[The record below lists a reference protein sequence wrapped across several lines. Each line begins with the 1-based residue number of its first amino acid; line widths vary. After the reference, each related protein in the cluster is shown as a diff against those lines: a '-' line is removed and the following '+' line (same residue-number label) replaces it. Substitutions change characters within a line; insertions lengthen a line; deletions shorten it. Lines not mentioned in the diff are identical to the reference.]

1 MRILELSDCLITF
14 GTRTLGKASRKSR
27 RQTASNRKPWCSRI
41 EPLERRELL
50 SVAPN
55 DLDKPLDDEPVAI
68 AYEGSPDD
76 GLVTIDNLLFADQFE
91 DNAIDP
97 TLWTIGGSRRA
108 ATVDDPA
115 EGQWSLA
122 HYETILDEGSE
133 DGYLQMRVD
142 GPESATTFGAEAWI
156 RTTYDY
162 NDGDAHT
169 INFTWA
175 TDVLESHYNHYQIQ
189 ITDGYVPTAAE
200 NNDLNWAA
208 SGVEGTTDL
217 LWGVDGGESVPYL
230 YGDSSDPI
238 STWSILIDPTGT
250 AKLYSGA
257 DGTGDLLHEGDL
269 ADEGPWHVRLM
280 VTDGTGAGFSAGDAR
295 LNLYAYDSSSHAVN
309 HAPESAADSY
319 EMYEGSSLT
328 IDPADGVLAN
338 DVDPDGDSLTAAVV
352 TGPAHGSVTL
362 GDDGSFEYRP
372 DDGYSGTDTFTYRAS
387 DGELESDPIVVTV
400 TVSPVNSVAGSVFE
414 DIDADALRDIN
425 EGGLEGWTLQIDPMG
440 TSGELV
446 YTLMRPTNGAPDTDT
461 GLETSVAFLGD
472 DILVGAVFD
481 DTGAVDTGAVH
492 LYDGETGQYIR
503 SFVNPTGN
511 TRDRFGA
518 VVTAYGDD
526 VLITATG
533 QWGYNTG
540 VVYLFD
546 GDTGDLLST
555 FTSPA
560 AENGI
565 KFGASIAVVGDK
577 LLVGSPQRDYNY
589 LAQNGAAYLF
599 DIPTGELLNTFTNP
613 GPYPADKFGRYVAA
627 LGDTIV
633 ISAAGNLDRSGVY
646 QFDATSGELLHTF
659 FDPEPDREG
668 LFGVSMAVVGGDVLI
683 GSTLGNWDSPA
694 YLFDGQTGELL
705 QTFETPNSYSR
716 LGDFGSAAVAVGD
729 NILIG
734 AQYEYTDQA
743 WSGKAFLFDRATG
756 EVLQTYT
763 SEH

>member
-1 MRILELSDCLITF
+1 MRLFELSDRLTTF
-14 GTRTLGKASRKSR
+14 GTRAFGRTPRKSR
-27 RQTASNRKPWCSRI
+27 RASRNRKPWCSRI

-55 DLDKPLDDEPVAI
+55 DFDKPADDDLAVIDGMVAI
-68 AYEGSPDD
+68 DSA
-76 GLVTIDNLLFADQFE
+76 LFADQFE

-97 TLWTIGGSRRA
+97 ALWTLGGSRRS
-108 ATVDDPA
+108 ATVDDPS
-115 EGQWSLA
+115 EGQWTVA
-122 HYETILDEGSE
+122 HYETLLDEGSE

-162 NDGDAHT
+162 NDGNAHT

-175 TDVLESHYNHYQIQ
+175 TEVLESHFNRYQIQ

-217 LWGVDGGESVPYL
+217 LWGVGDGEPVPYL
-230 YGDSSDPI
+230 YSDSDEPI

-250 AKLYSGA
+250 ATLYNGA
-257 DGTGDLLHEGDL
+257 DGTGDLLHEADL

-280 VTDGTGAGFSAGDAR
+280 VTDGTSSGFSAGDAR
-295 LNLYAYDSSSHAVN
+295 LNLYSYSSSSYAVN
-309 HAPESAADSY
+309 HTPESSADSY
-319 EMYEGSSLT
+319 EMVEGAALT
-328 IDPADGVLAN
+328 IDPADGLLAN
-338 DVDPDGDSLTAAVV
+338 DSDPDGDSLTAVLV
-352 TGPAHGSVTL
+352 TGPAHGSLTL
-362 GDDGSFEYRP
+362 NDDGSFEYRP
-372 DDGYSGTDTFTYRAS
+372 DDGYSGTDSFTYRAS
-387 DGELESDPIVVTV
+387 DGELESDPIVVTI
-400 TVSPVNSVAGSVFE
+400 TVDPVNSVAGSIFE

-425 EGGLEGWTLQIDPMG
+425 EGGLEGWTLQIDPVG
-440 TSGELV
+440 TSGELI

-533 QWGYNTG
+533 QWGYNAG

-555 FTSPA
+555 WTTSRP
-560 AENGI
+560 
-565 KFGASIAVVGDK
+565 
-577 LLVGSPQRDYNY
+577 P
-589 LAQNGAAYLF
+589 
-599 DIPTGELLNTFTNP
+599 
-613 GPYPADKFGRYVAA
+613 
-627 LGDTIV
+627 
-633 ISAAGNLDRSGVY
+633 
-646 QFDATSGELLHTF
+646 
-659 FDPEPDREG
+659 
-668 LFGVSMAVVGGDVLI
+668 
-683 GSTLGNWDSPA
+683 
-694 YLFDGQTGELL
+694 
-705 QTFETPNSYSR
+705 
-716 LGDFGSAAVAVGD
+716 
-729 NILIG
+729 
-734 AQYEYTDQA
+734 
-743 WSGKAFLFDRATG
+743 
-756 EVLQTYT
+756 
-763 SEH
+763 